1 MKNNLKTRGT
11 VFLKPM
17 EQLLHYCWKHK
28 IFPLRALTTTDG
40 RSLEVISPGR
50 HNQDAGPDFLDAQ
63 VKIDGVVW
71 VGPVEIHVRTSDW
84 HRHGHDGNPAYEHV
98 VLHVAGDVDEQL
110 TYPSGEPMPQL
121 QLDVPAYVS
130 DNYAELLRADTVPRC
145 RNVIGNIPK
154 LLIHG
159 WLSALQVERLE
170 MRARQVSE
178 RFRQLDKNL
187 EDTLFVTVARS
198 FGFGKNGDA
207 FEQWAYHIPM
217 SAVGKHRDNLLQV
230 EAIFFGQAGL
240 LDAPEAGADPYY
252 QQLRHEYLFLKQKF
266 SLQPMDVHVWKF
278 LRLRPQNFP
287 HIRIAQ
293 LAMMYYR
300 QGLNLSKLL
309 HATTTDEVKALLST
323 HVSDYWQTHYTF
335 NSVRSAPMNKRLSDL
350 SLELLIINSVVPMLF
365 CYGRYMN
372 DEAITERGV
381 QLLEHLRPERNSII
395 TYWQAAG
402 ICPDNAADTQAL
414 LQLHTAYCMKRDC
427 LRCRFGY
434 EFIRRTPGFL
444 REATDDCQ

>member
-1 MKNNLKTRGT
+1 MKKFLKSHGT
-11 VFLKPM
+11 AFLKPM

-28 IFPLRALTTTDG
+28 IFPLRTLTTTAG
-40 RSLEVISPGR
+40 KPVEVINPGR
-50 HNQDAGPDFLDAQ
+50 HNQDAGPDFLEAK
-63 VKIDGVVW
+63 VKIDGVLW
-71 VGPVEIHVRTSDW
+71 VGAVEIHVRTSDW

-98 VLHVAGDVDEQL
+98 ILHVAGKVDAEL
-110 TYPSGEPMPQL
+110 TYPNGEPMPQL
-121 QLDVPAYVS
+121 ELEVPAYVTN
-130 DNYAELLRADTVPRC
+130 NYSELLRADTVPRC
-145 RNVIGNIPK
+145 RNIIGGIPR
-154 LLIHG
+154 LMVHS

-170 MRARQVSE
+170 MRARQVTE
-178 RFRQLDKNL
+178 RFGQLDKNL
-187 EDTLFVTVARS
+187 EDTLFVTLARS

-240 LDAPEAGADPYY
+240 LDAPGNPNDLYY
-252 QQLRHEYLFLKQKF
+252 QQLRREYLFLRQKF
-266 SLQPMDVHVWKF
+266 SLQPMDAHAWMF

-309 HATTTDEVKALLST
+309 QAVTVDDVRALLST
-323 HVSDYWQTHYTF
+323 HVSDYWKTHYTF
-335 NSVRSAPMNKRLSDL
+335 DSVRSAPMDKRLSD
-350 SLELLIINSVVPMLF
+350 SSAELLIINAVVPMLF

-381 QLLEHLRPERNSII
+381 QLLEHLKPEKNSII
-395 TYWQAAG
+395 KYWQAAG
-402 ICPDNAADTQAL
+402 ITPENAADTQAL

-434 EFIRRTPGFL
+434 EYIRHTPNFL
-444 REATDDCQ
+444 HDDNDGR